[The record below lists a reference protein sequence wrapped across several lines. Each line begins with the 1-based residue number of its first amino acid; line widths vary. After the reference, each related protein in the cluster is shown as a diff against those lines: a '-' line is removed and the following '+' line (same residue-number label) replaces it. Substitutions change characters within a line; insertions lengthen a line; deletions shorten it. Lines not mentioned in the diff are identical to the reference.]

1 MVATIGFFDGVH
13 KGHLYLLQSLID
25 EARRRQDSAMVITFL
40 DHPRRVLRKDYIPE
54 LLSSN
59 TEKEIL
65 LSQAGVDEVV
75 FLEFN
80 EDFSHLTAY
89 EFMKTYLR
97 DRLGVNVLL
106 MGYDH
111 HFGCDPNETIQD
123 IQRHGAELGIE
134 VLPCDGFRMESTK
147 VSSTTIRRA
156 LKTGDLKTA
165 RECLGYDYSITGII
179 VEGHQVGRCMG
190 FPTAN
195 IHPSNPD
202 KLLPACGVY
211 AIHAEVGAQR
221 YGGVLNIGHRPT
233 LNNGNNLS
241 IEAHLFDFEGN
252 LYGKTLTVSLVAR
265 LRDELRFESR
275 EDLQQQIHAD
285 VSMAKRILATQ

>member
-13 KGHLYLLQSLID
+13 QGHLFLLKSLID
-25 EARRRQDSAMVITFL
+25 EARRRNDSAMVVTFL

-65 LSQAGVDEVV
+65 LSKAGVDEVV

-80 EDFSHLTAY
+80 EEISRLSAY
-89 EFMKTYLR
+89 EFMKTHLR
-97 DRLGVNVLL
+97 DRLGVTVLL

-111 HFGCDPNETIQD
+111 HFGCNLFETFED
-123 IQRHGAELGIE
+123 IKRYGEELGIE
-134 VLPCDGFRMESTK
+134 VLLCEGFKMDEIK
-147 VSSTTIRRA
+147 VSSTIIRKA
-156 LKTGDLKTA
+156 LKSGDIQTA
-165 RECLGYDYSITGII
+165 HDCLGYDYSISGIVI
-179 VEGHQVGRCMG
+179 EGHQVGRHMG

-211 AIHAEVGAQR
+211 AIHAEVDGQS
-221 YGGVLNIGHRPT
+221 YKGVLNIGHRPT

-241 IEAHLFDFEGN
+241 IEAHLFEFDGN
-252 LYGKTLTVSLVAR
+252 LYGKPLTVYLIGY
-265 LRDELRFESR
+265 LREELKFNSR
-275 EDLQQQIHAD
+275 EDLQKQIQTD
-285 VSMAKRILATQ
+285 ICIAKMLI

>member
-1 MVATIGFFDGVH
+1 
-13 KGHLYLLQSLID
+13 
-25 EARRRQDSAMVITFL
+25 
-40 DHPRRVLRKDYIPE
+40 
-54 LLSSN
+54 
-59 TEKEIL
+59 
-65 LSQAGVDEVV
+65 
-75 FLEFN
+75 
-80 EDFSHLTAY
+80 
-89 EFMKTYLR
+89 
-97 DRLGVNVLL
+97 
-106 MGYDH
+106 
-111 HFGCDPNETIQD
+111 
-123 IQRHGAELGIE
+123 
-134 VLPCDGFRMESTK
+134 
-147 VSSTTIRRA
+147 
-156 LKTGDLKTA
+156 
-165 RECLGYDYSITGII
+165 
-179 VEGHQVGRCMG
+179 MG

-285 VSMAKRILATQ
+285 VSMAKRILAAQ